1 MFSNHQGESDR
12 MNSAFHLS
20 YNMILNLLRVEG
32 VSPEFMLDRC
42 FYTFQNNA
50 NVPRLEEGL
59 YECHICFVSCQQ
71 PANFS
76 HNV

>member
-1 MFSNHQGESDR
+1 

-50 NVPRLEEGL
+50 NVPRLEEGM
-59 YECHICFVSCQQ
+59 
-71 PANFS
+71 
-76 HNV
+76 

>member
-1 MFSNHQGESDR
+1 

-59 YECHICFVSCQQ
+59 Y
-71 PANFS
+71 
-76 HNV
+76 